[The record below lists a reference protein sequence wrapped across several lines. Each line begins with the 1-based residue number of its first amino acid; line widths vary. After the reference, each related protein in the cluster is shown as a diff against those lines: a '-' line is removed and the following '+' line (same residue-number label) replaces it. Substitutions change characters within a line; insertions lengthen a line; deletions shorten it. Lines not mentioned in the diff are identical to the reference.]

1 MKPHKHAELIKQ
13 WADGH
18 EIEYLSVS
26 ADKWL
31 PCQSPYWADDTEYRI
46 RDPYREL
53 KAAAADPTKQIRYNP
68 PDSVGAEWR
77 DAGHGWEWCFPS
89 EEYEIRDKPVEKK
102 KVKLLAWFSGE
113 LLIWRTEGGTTSP
126 HWTRVPSEDKEIE
139 V

>member
-1 MKPHKHAELIKQ
+1 MKPHKHCELIKQ

-46 RDPYREL
+46 CDPYREL
-53 KAAAADPTKQIRYNP
+53 KAAAADPTKQVRYSSGDWKDVGTTWAWSSP
-68 PDSVGAEWR
+68 PEK
-77 DAGHGWEWCFPS
+77 
-89 EEYEIRDKPVEKK
+89 YEIRDKPVEKR
-102 KVKLLAWFSGE
+102 KVKLLAWINYGTLF
-113 LLIWRTEGGTTSP
+113 WYTEDTDVQPS
-126 HWTRVPSEDKEIE
+126 WIRVPSEDKEVE